1 MGRIEKA
8 IVLSVLL
15 GVILILAVSMDIGDE
30 GTRVPDVPPAG
41 GSTDVARKLEGGRD
55 QVGPRRPNLEDE
67 RGQGSDPALGV
78 VTPRDGRGTEAFDDG
93 YAVEGDV
100 DPVAYDG
107 DAGAADDASRREPAA
122 EGGSALLSSTI
133 EQPGGARDDE
143 RRAAPRSTRA
153 GIPADS
159 VLVTVEGLEPTSDV
173 ALMRY
178 RFRLG
183 DSFASLADR
192 FYGDPVYERLLERVN
207 EEHASFGEGDEVLVP
222 VYDRMGLGAAPTPTP
237 GATPT
242 VPADG
247 VYVVREG
254 DSLWTISRKTLGKG
268 SRWKE
273 IHQLN
278 MDQLPSADAVRP
290 GMVLRLPAH

>member
-15 GVILILAVSMDIGDE
+15 GVILILAVSMDIGEE
-30 GTRVPDVPPAG
+30 GTTVPDVPPAN
-41 GSTDVARKLEGGRD
+41 DAVARGLESTKD
-55 QVGPRRPNLEDE
+55 QVGPRRPDWDE
-67 RGQGSDPALGV
+67 LRGQGSDPALGV
-78 VTPRDGRGTEAFDDG
+78 NGPASGPASGAANDMG
-93 YAVEGDV
+93 EGALGGDANG
-100 DPVAYDG
+100 PVAADG
-107 DAGAADDASRREPAA
+107 AAADDGAGDDA
-122 EGGSALLSSTI
+122 SALLSSTI
-133 EQPGGARDDE
+133 DQPGADRGPA
-143 RRAAPRSTRA
+143 RRAAREA
-153 GIPADS
+153 IPADS
-159 VLVTVEGLEPTSDV
+159 VLVTLAGLEPTSDV

-183 DSFASLADR
+183 DSFASLAER

-278 MDQLPSADAVRP
+278 IDQLPSADAVRP